1 MSEKNKLRVE
11 RKDVYEIEV
20 NDKGETIVFY
30 MGDVTLPLRMNKAY
44 EEIDKIQK
52 WMKAQIVVI
61 NKKKDY
67 TEKGSAMSHN
77 NKEIMKVY
85 EKGFAD
91 MRKAMDV
98 FLGDGGCQKVFGD
111 SDYLEMYDD
120 LWEELTR
127 KQEDGLSHL
136 DKMQL
141 STKAITQR
149 IESKYQEIKK
159 QRKAQAI

>member
-149 IESKYQEIKK
+149 IENKYQEIKK